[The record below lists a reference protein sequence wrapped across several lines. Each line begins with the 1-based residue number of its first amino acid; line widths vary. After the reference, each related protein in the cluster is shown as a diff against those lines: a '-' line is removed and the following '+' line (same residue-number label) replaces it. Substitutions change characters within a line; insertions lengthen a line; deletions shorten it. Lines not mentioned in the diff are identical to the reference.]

1 MQNTSSL
8 AMSKMNSIKKLKI
21 DFIEETD
28 GSATLHIKWDE
39 TDPDLQWW
47 TDLGEEGQKSFMI
60 KALANVCNSHVD

>member
-1 MQNTSSL
+1 MQKTFSL

-28 GSATLHIKWDE
+28 GSATIHIKWDE

-47 TDLGEEGQKSFMI
+47 TDLSEEGQKSFMI

>member
-1 MQNTSSL
+1 MQKTFLL